1 MDASYRLLGPLTALR
16 GDAVI
21 DLGPPKQRAT
31 LALLLLQ
38 RGRQVSTDR
47 LVDALWGDEPPP
59 SALAS
64 IQAYVS
70 NLRRALRG
78 STGASSPIVRRAQGY
93 VLEVPPER
101 VDLAVFGVELAAAR
115 AAAETHEWSAA
126 LTHADAALALW
137 RGELLEDLSDQGWVR
152 AEADA
157 VDELR
162 TECRETQITALLA
175 AQRVAPALA
184 AAVELRKAH
193 PLRDRA
199 CWLAMLALHRA
210 GRTSEALDAFTE
222 HARRLDEE
230 LGLEPGAELRELQVA
245 ILRHE
250 PALAAWP
257 RPASWTGATEVHTPG
272 QRPAAGAGAG
282 SAGAAT
288 GGATAGGAATGG
300 ALLAARSFGTGEPA
314 RSSTLVGRVRE
325 TRLLD
330 ELLADVGRGNARW
343 LVLTGPAGIGKTRLA
358 EELVARMRV
367 LGGRDAWSRC
377 SEEDGA
383 PAWWPIRQLVRALG
397 EDPDALL
404 VPPVDVDAD
413 AARFALYERVAEL
426 LQRTAATAPVA
437 VVVDDA
443 QWADPTSARCLAYL
457 VGALREV
464 PVAFALTLRDGA
476 EDAAIAPLLQA
487 LARSDGHR
495 QLAVGPLALADVR
508 ELANTIAG
516 DPLSEREADELA
528 QRTGGNPLFVS
539 EYARLPTEAR
549 VQGDTPL
556 AVRSVLGQRISRL
569 EPEILQVLRAAAV
582 IGDVVDL
589 PALAATLGMEPDVVA
604 EALDEAA
611 DEHVLV
617 PSQDTAGYAF
627 AHGLLRDEL
636 LAGLPAMRRRR
647 LHARVAAALDG
658 HDGDSVSRR
667 AQHLVA
673 ALGVVE
679 PDEVVDACVAAARVA
694 EARWSSEVAAEW
706 WAEALR
712 VHDLQPGSDED
723 ARRTGTDAGEPG
735 AAGRRADA
743 GTGAPGAAGRPA
755 APLATGTTDGLRG
768 RDLRDALLV
777 AQVAALARAGRGQ
790 TVLDVLDAALLDAA
804 RAGRARTVGRLAS
817 SLLRSAGAWPWP
829 TYGDDPGP
837 LLERLQSLEPFVEDD
852 PVAHVSLLAAVAIG
866 RCYDSDPTVPERLSA
881 RALALADALGDEDAL
896 ADALLGRLLTYS
908 GVAAYAE
915 EIVELEARLVGLSH
929 REARVDAAIA
939 RAVASMAHLSLG
951 DVAAAAED
959 VRLAVAETD
968 VLQLPVIRVQLR
980 WMEGTLATWRGDF
993 DDAQRHYEIGT
1004 RVHLQTEL
1012 YYAGSAALAKLSL
1025 RREREGL
1032 AGADPAGT
1040 FEWEPWDA
1048 AIAAARGDLTTAE
1061 HRLTKWLDAQTAW
1074 IWITLG
1080 HVTLLADTVV
1090 EARLTDLAPR
1100 LYALLEPYAGRIAV
1114 VGHIGVINTI
1124 DYARGRLL
1132 ALMGETRAARVVLE
1146 RALEQA
1152 RALGGEPTAQRCVR
1166 ALEALGA
1173 GS

>member
-101 VDLAVFGVELAAAR
+101 VDLAVFGAELAAAR
-115 AAAETHEWSAA
+115 AAAEAHDWSAA
-126 LTHADAALALW
+126 LTHADAASALW

-199 CWLAMLALHRA
+199 CWLLMLALHRA

-222 HARRLDEE
+222 HARRLDDE

-257 RPASWTGATEVHTPG
+257 RPASWTGAAEVHTPASPELPHSEADDRG
-272 QRPAAGAGAG
+272 
-282 SAGAAT
+282 
-288 GGATAGGAATGG
+288 
-300 ALLAARSFGTGEPA
+300 
-314 RSSTLVGRVRE
+314 STLVGRARE

-330 ELLADVGRGNARW
+330 ELLADVGRGDARW

-426 LQRTAATAPVA
+426 LQRTAASAPVA

-476 EDAAIAPLLQA
+476 ADAATAPLLQA

-556 AVRSVLGQRISRL
+556 AVRSVLGQRISGL

-647 LHARVAAALDG
+647 LHARVAATLDG
-658 HDGDSVSRR
+658 RDGDSVSRR

-723 ARRTGTDAGEPG
+723 ARRAG
-735 AAGRRADA
+735 A
-743 GTGAPGAAGRPA
+743 GAPDAAGRPA
-755 APLATGTTDGLRG
+755 GSLAAGATDGLRG

-852 PVAHVSLLAAVAIG
+852 PVAHVSLLAAVAVG
-866 RCYDSDPTVPERLSA
+866 RCYDPDPAVPERLSA
-881 RALALADALGDEDAL
+881 RALALADELGDEDAL

-915 EIVELEARLVGLSH
+915 EIVALAARLVALSH

-951 DVAAAAED
+951 DVATAAED

-993 DDAQRHYEIGT
+993 DQAQRHYEIGT

-1032 AGADPAGT
+1032 AGADPTGT

-1048 AIAAARGDLTTAE
+1048 AIAAARGDLRTAE
-1061 HRLTKWLDAQTAW
+1061 HRLTEWLDAQTSW

-1090 EARLTDLAPR
+1090 EARLADLAPR

-1152 RALGGEPTAQRCVR
+1152 RALGGEPTVARCVR

>member
-93 VLEVPPER
+93 VLEVPPDR

-115 AAAETHEWSAA
+115 AAAEAHEWSAA

-152 AEADA
+152 EEADA

-222 HARRLDEE
+222 HARRLDDE

-257 RPASWTGATEVHTPG
+257 RPASWTGATEVHTPAFPELPHSEVEVRG
-272 QRPAAGAGAG
+272 
-282 SAGAAT
+282 
-288 GGATAGGAATGG
+288 
-300 ALLAARSFGTGEPA
+300 
-314 RSSTLVGRVRE
+314 STLVGRARE

-358 EELVARMRV
+358 EELVARMRA

-413 AARFALYERVAEL
+413 AARFALYERVAER

-443 QWADPTSARCLAYL
+443 QWADPTSVRCLAYL

-476 EDAAIAPLLQA
+476 ADAAIAPLLQA

-589 PALAATLGMEPDVVA
+589 PALAATLGMEDDVVA

-679 PDEVVDACVAAARVA
+679 PDEVVDACVSAARVA

-723 ARRTGTDAGEPG
+723 GHDAHGRRTGEPATGGPAGEL
-735 AAGRRADA
+735 AAGV
-743 GTGAPGAAGRPA
+743 
-755 APLATGTTDGLRG
+755 TDGLRG

-837 LLERLQSLEPFVEDD
+837 LLERLQSLEPLVEDD

-866 RCYDSDPTVPERLSA
+866 RCYDPDPTVPERLSA
-881 RALALADALGDEDAL
+881 RALALADALGDEDAV

-915 EIVELEARLVGLSH
+915 EIVELAARLVGLSH

-939 RAVASMAHLSLG
+939 RAVGSMAHLSLG

-1032 AGADPAGT
+1032 AGADPTGT

-1061 HRLTKWLDAQTAW
+1061 HRLTEWLDAQTSW

-1152 RALGGEPTAQRCVR
+1152 RALGGEPTAARCVR
-1166 ALEALGA
+1166 ALAALGA

>member
-1 MDASYRLLGPLTALR
+1 MVDASYRLLGPLTALR

-31 LALLLLQ
+31 LALLLLH

-78 STGASSPIVRRAQGY
+78 TAGASSPIVRRAQGY
-93 VLEVPPER
+93 VLEVAADR
-101 VDLAVFGVELAAAR
+101 VDLAGFEARAR
-115 AAAETHEWSAA
+115 AARGSAEEQHWSAA
-126 LTHADAALALW
+126 LAHADAALALW
-137 RGELLEDLSDQGWVR
+137 RGELLEDLSDQEWVR
-152 AEADA
+152 TEAAA
-157 VDELR
+157 VEELR

-184 AAVELRKAH
+184 AAVELRAAH

-199 CWLAMLALHRA
+199 CWLHMLALHRA
-210 GRTSEALDAFTE
+210 GRTSEALDAYTA
-222 HARRLDEE
+222 HVRRLDDD

-257 RPASWTGATEVHTPG
+257 RAASWAGAAEVHTP
-272 QRPAAGAGAG
+272 AADAP
-282 SAGAAT
+282 
-288 GGATAGGAATGG
+288 
-300 ALLAARSFGTGEPA
+300 EPPLQE
-314 RSSTLVGRVRE
+314 RSSLVGRGRE
-325 TRLLD
+325 TGVLD
-330 ELLADVGRGNARW
+330 ELLADVRGASARW

-358 EELVARMRV
+358 EELVHRMRA
-367 LGGRDAWSRC
+367 LGGHDAWSRC

-397 EDPDALL
+397 DDPDALL
-404 VPPVDVDAD
+404 VPPAGVDAD
-413 AARFALYERVAEL
+413 EARFAVYERVAEL
-426 LQRTAATAPVA
+426 LQRAAAAAPLA

-464 PVAFALTLRDGA
+464 PVAFAFTLRDG
-476 EDAAIAPLLQA
+476 ESDSAIAPLLQA

-516 DPLSEREADELA
+516 EPLSEDEASELA
-528 QRTGGNPLFVS
+528 RRTGGNPLFVS
-539 EYARLPTEAR
+539 EYARLPSEAR
-549 VQGDTPL
+549 GQGDTPL
-556 AVRSVLGQRISRL
+556 AVRSVLGRRLAAL

-589 PALAATLGMEPDVVA
+589 PALAATLGMDADVVA

-636 LAGLPAMRRRR
+636 LAGLPGMRRRR
-647 LHARVAAALDG
+647 LHARVAATLAGRD
-658 HDGDSVSRR
+658 DDSVSRR

-679 PDEVVDACVAAARVA
+679 AGEVVEACVAAARVA

-712 VHDLQPGSDED
+712 VHDLQPGGAEPRWNDGPAAAWWAE
-723 ARRTGTDAGEPG
+723 ARRG
-735 AAGRRADA
+735 AAATAD
-743 GTGAPGAAGRPA
+743 
-755 APLATGTTDGLRG
+755 G

-804 RAGRARTVGRLAS
+804 RAGRASTVGRLAS

-837 LLERLQSLEPFVEDD
+837 LLERLQSLEPFVADD
-852 PVAHVSLLAAVAIG
+852 PAAHASLLAAAAIG
-866 RCYDSDPTVPERLSA
+866 RCYDPDPAVPERLSA
-881 RALALADALGDEDAL
+881 RALEIAERLGDEDAI

-908 GVAAYAE
+908 GVAAHADELVVLAE
-915 EIVELEARLVGLSH
+915 RLTAMTH
-929 REARVDAAIA
+929 REARLDAAIA
-939 RAVASMAHLSLG
+939 RAIASMARMSLG
-951 DVAAAAED
+951 DVAGAAED
-959 VRLAVAETD
+959 VRLAAAESD
-968 VLQLPVIRVQLR
+968 LLQLPVVRVQLR

-993 DDAQRHYEIGT
+993 DEAHRHYEIGT

-1032 AGADPAGT
+1032 ATADPAGT

-1048 AIAAARGDLTTAE
+1048 AIAAARGDAAGAERQLTS
-1061 HRLTKWLDAQTAW
+1061 WLDEQHAW

-1080 HVTLLADTVV
+1080 HVTLLAHTAVD
-1090 EARLTDLAPR
+1090 ARLVDVAPR
-1100 LYALLEPYAGRIAV
+1100 LLALLDPYAGRIAV

-1132 ALMGETRAARVVLE
+1132 GLMGRHDAARHVLGG
-1146 RALEQA
+1146 ALEQA
-1152 RALGGEPTAQRCVR
+1152 QALGGAPTVRRCAQ
-1166 ALEALGA
+1166 ALAALG
-1173 GS
+1173 S

>member
-21 DLGPPKQRAT
+21 DLGPPKQRAA
-31 LALLLLQ
+31 LALLLLH

-47 LVDALWGDEPPP
+47 LVDALWGEAPPP

-78 STGASSPIVRRAQGY
+78 TAGASAVIVRRAQGY
-93 VLEVPPER
+93 VLEVPPDR
-101 VDLAVFGVELAAAR
+101 VDLARFHVELAAAR
-115 AAAETHEWSAA
+115 AASEVQDWSAA
-126 LTHADAALALW
+126 LAHADGALALW
-137 RGELLEDLSDQGWVR
+137 RGELLEDLSDQDWVR
-152 AEADA
+152 GEAEAVA
-157 VDELR
+157 ALR

-184 AAVELRKAH
+184 AAVELRQAH

-199 CWLAMLALHRA
+199 CWLLMLALHRA
-210 GRTSEALDAFTE
+210 GRTAEALDAYTE
-222 HARRLDEE
+222 HARRLDAD

-250 PALAAWP
+250 PALTAWP
-257 RPASWTGATEVHTPG
+257 RPAGWTGAARLHSPG
-272 QRPAAGAGAG
+272 APAEAHPTGTHAAGAHP
-282 SAGAAT
+282 AGAPALSF
-288 GGATAGGAATGG
+288 AGRPV
-300 ALLAARSFGTGEPA
+300 LAAEPDLA
-314 RSSTLVGRVRE
+314 SPLVGRDRE
-325 TRLLD
+325 TRLVD

-358 EELVARMRV
+358 EELVARMRG

-404 VPPVDVDAD
+404 VPPAEVDAD
-413 AARFALYERVAEL
+413 AARFALYERVAER
-426 LQRTAATAPVA
+426 LQRAAAAAPLA
-437 VVVDDA
+437 VVVDDV

-464 PVAFALTLRDGA
+464 PVAFALTLRDGFS
-476 EDAAIAPLLQA
+476 DAAVDPLLQA
-487 LARSDGHR
+487 LARSDGQR

-508 ELANTIAG
+508 VLANTIAG

-528 QRTGGNPLFVS
+528 RRTGGNPLFVS

-556 AVRSVLGQRISRL
+556 AVRSVLGRRISGL
-569 EPEILQVLRAAAV
+569 DPEILQVLRAAAV

-673 ALGVVE
+673 ALGIVE
-679 PDEVVDACVAAARVA
+679 SDEVVDACVAAARVA
-694 EARWSSEVAAEW
+694 EARWSSEVACEW

-712 VHDLQPGSDED
+712 VHDLQPGSDADTAGPREGAGHDPALPGNGSDPREGAGDGPANPRDAAAARD
-723 ARRTGTDAGEPG
+723 ARRG
-735 AAGRRADA
+735 AI
-743 GTGAPGAAGRPA
+743 T
-755 APLATGTTDGLRG
+755 GLRG
-768 RDLRDALLV
+768 RDRRDALLV

-790 TVLDVLDAALLDAA
+790 TVLDVLVAALLDAA

-837 LLERLQSLEPFVEDD
+837 LLERLQSLEPFVEGD
-852 PVAHVSLLAAVAIG
+852 PVAHASLLAAVAVG
-866 RCYDSDPTVPERLSA
+866 RCYDPDPDVPAQLSA
-881 RALALADALGDEDAL
+881 RALAIADAHGDPEAV

-908 GVAAYAE
+908 GVASFAE
-915 EIVELEARLVGLSH
+915 EILELAARLIGLPH

-951 DVAAAAED
+951 DVAAATED

-993 DDAQRHYEIGT
+993 DDAHRHYEIGT

-1025 RREREGL
+1025 RRERDGL

-1048 AIAAARGDLTTAE
+1048 AIAAARGDLVTAE
-1061 HRLTKWLDAQTAW
+1061 HRLTDWLDAQSAW

-1090 EARLTDLAPR
+1090 EARLTALAPR

-1124 DYARGRLL
+1124 DYALGRLL

-1152 RALGGEPTAQRCVR
+1152 RALGGAPTVARCVR
-1166 ALEALGA
+1166 ALEPLRA
-1173 GS
+1173 